1 MRPQAASTLL
11 EAVQD
16 DASLAGDA
24 FLELYSGE
32 GGTDAMDWPL
42 KSSKSALAFTVFSIF
57 FLSLFICESFSR
69 FQLSLKNS
77 QYSF

>member
-1 MRPQAASTLL
+1 MRRQAASTLL

-42 KSSKSALAFTVFSIF
+42 KICSKYFFVALAEDLFYE
-57 FLSLFICESFSR
+57 FL
-69 FQLSLKNS
+69 
-77 QYSF
+77 